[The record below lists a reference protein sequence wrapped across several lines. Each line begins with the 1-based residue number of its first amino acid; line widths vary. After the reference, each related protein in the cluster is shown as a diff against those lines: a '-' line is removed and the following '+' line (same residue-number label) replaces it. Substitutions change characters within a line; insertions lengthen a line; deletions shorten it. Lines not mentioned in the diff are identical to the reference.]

1 MYAQPPSRTTHAA
14 IAEHAGTNPYR
25 TLATT
30 NINWRVKMSRKVYLC
45 NYLSE
50 DFDEEFW
57 MALSDVREAVLYG
70 ADVLREATSE
80 EWGIHIM
87 EWLDDMDLQENALD
101 DGIKTRLIQEWDR
114 QAESDPDR
122 ELWADYMREGYPDRQ
137 PWADYMTHLI
147 QKRENDE

>member
-1 MYAQPPSRTTHAA
+1 
-14 IAEHAGTNPYR
+14 
-25 TLATT
+25 
-30 NINWRVKMSRKVYLC
+30 MSRKVYLC

-80 EWGIHIM
+80 EWGIHII

-122 ELWADYMREGYPDRQ
+122 ELWADYMRGGYPDRQ